1 MKTTIKSIRMEN
13 FKGVRNPKE
22 IPLGEKTEIR
32 GRNASGKTTVLDS
45 LWWLLFNK
53 DSLGNEKFSIRP
65 LDSCGKQIDNVDI
78 TVSAVLDID
87 GDEMELKKV
96 QKQNWVK
103 KRGTGEMQLQG
114 NVNSYEIDGYPK
126 TEKEYKARISEIAE
140 EDLFKILTNPV
151 YFPSMKWQEQ
161 RAILMR
167 FISEISDVEL
177 AEKDSRFAD
186 FLDELKKAPS
196 TDDIKKKYQ
205 KSLTEWKKQQTEFP
219 VRIDEVAKQK
229 VDIDVAEL
237 ELQRNALN
245 EQIAEV
251 KAKESGVEKQVEEYQ
266 KLSDGIME
274 LKFAESDL
282 QRKANEENSRK
293 RRDIEDS
300 IYGFN
305 GAIEKCKK
313 EIEVG
318 KHEISKAED
327 NIKYYET
334 ELNTARELWKSN
346 NVMQFDESEKIC
358 QMCGQKLPQDKIDV
372 LLRKFDERK
381 EKVLSDITER
391 GNRLKNSLDTEKD
404 RVEKLKES
412 VSENEKVKAK
422 LENRI
427 VNLEKQLRELPQSID
442 ISDTE
447 ECKAIQSQIAE
458 KEQTMREMNSADE
471 IRKSIRAELDDLLL
485 QLSEAGKQIAKSQKN
500 IEIDERIAEL
510 QKEQREVA
518 QKVADQEKMLY
529 LLEEFIRY
537 KMNVVSDTI
546 NSKLSGIN
554 VKLFENQING
564 GMKECCEITYNG
576 VPYGSLNSGHRIV
589 AGLLIIKALQELYGI
604 YLPVF
609 VDNSETVNSENF
621 PKMDC
626 QIIKMIVTDDVELKV
641 EVQE

>member
-151 YFPSMKWQEQ
+151 YFPSMKWQDQ

-167 FISEISDVEL
+167 FVSEISDMEL

-186 FLDELKKAPS
+186 LLDELKKAPS

-229 VDIDVAEL
+229 VDIDIAEL
-237 ELQRNALN
+237 ELQRNTLN
-245 EQIAEV
+245 EQIAGV
-251 KAKESGVEKQVEEYQ
+251 KEKESSAEKQVEEYQ

-537 KMNVVSDTI
+537 KMNSVSDAV
-546 NSKLSGIN
+546 NSKLGGIN

-589 AGLLIIKALQELYGI
+589 AGLLIIKSLQELYGI

-609 VDNSETVNSENF
+609 VDNSESVNEENF

-626 QIIKMIVTDDVELKV
+626 QIIKMIVTDDAELKV
-641 EVQE
+641 EVL